1 MYTYIGIGM
10 LFFAMA
16 LSYGILIGKRY
27 EMGPLALTA
36 ILIVVAWPAI
46 FVIAIVMTVMSRRK

>member
-10 LFFAMA
+10 AMA